1 MQGRLGHKG
10 QVLPL
15 IAVSLTA
22 LMGFGGVAVDV
33 GYWEYRQQA
42 QQSAT
47 DAAAIGGAQQLVR
60 SDCSGPT
67 NAQAAALADATS
79 NGFSNA
85 GNVSVQVNSPPQSG
99 PFANNGC
106 AVSVQITS
114 THVASFFTNLFGYA
128 PTGATES
135 TQAVAMARAVNG
147 GCVYL
152 LSATQVSD
160 ISNAHINAP
169 QCGIII
175 NDTANM
181 SNSTIN
187 VADLTYAGAAPNI
200 SGATFPEAT
209 PVPAL
214 PVADPCPEIA
224 GCAYLKNNPPS
235 TSGCGTGGT
244 YNNYALQS
252 GCYQKLT
259 LTGTDTLAPGPYVIN
274 GQFHLNGAT
283 VSGSGVTIYMT
294 ANVQDTNFSGANLT
308 LSSPTSGPTAG
319 VLFYRNPAQSSA
331 LDFSTCT
338 SCNFSGLLYFPTTQV
353 NYSNAGGN
361 YTVLIFGNAN
371 FSTSST
377 IDFGTPPVGQ
387 TLITQA
393 VLSE

>member
-1 MQGRLGHKG
+1 MHERRGQRG

-15 IAVSLTA
+15 IAVTLTA
-22 LMGFGGVAVDV
+22 LIGVGGMAVDV

-60 SDCSGPT
+60 SGCSGSAG
-67 NAQAAALADATS
+67 AQAAALADAGS

-85 GNVSVQVNSPPQSG
+85 GNVSVQANSPPQSG
-99 PFANNGC
+99 PFQSNNC
-106 AVSVQITS
+106 AVAVKITS
-114 THVASFFTNLFGYA
+114 SHVASYFANLFGY

-135 TQAVAMARAVNG
+135 TQAVATVTANNY

-160 ISNAHINAP
+160 ISNAHIDAP
-169 QCGIII
+169 QCGIVI

-187 VADLTYAGAAPNI
+187 VAEASYAGAAPNI

-209 PVPAL
+209 PAPAL
-214 PVADPCPEIA
+214 PASDPCPEIA

-235 TSGCGTGGT
+235 TSGCSPGGT
-244 YNNYALQS
+244 YNNAALS
-252 GCYQKLT
+252 AGCYQTLT
-259 LTGTDTLAPGPYVIN
+259 LQGTDTLGPGLYVIN
-274 GQFHLNGAT
+274 GQFHANNAT
-283 VSGSGVTIYMT
+283 VTGSGVTIYMT
-294 ANVQDTNFSGANLT
+294 AAVADTNFSNAHLT
-308 LSSPTSGPTAG
+308 LSPPTGGSTSG

-331 LDFSTCT
+331 LDLSTCT
-338 SCNFSGLLYFPTTQV
+338 CNFGGLLYFPTTQV

-371 FSTSST
+371 FSTSKT
-377 IDFGTPPVGQ
+377 LDFGTPPAGD
-387 TLITQA
+387 TIFTQA
-393 VLSE
+393 VLGQ

>member
-1 MQGRLGHKG
+1 MQGRLGQKG

-15 IAVSLTA
+15 VAVLLTV
-22 LMGFGGVAVDV
+22 LMGFGGMAVDV

-60 SDCSGPT
+60 SDCSGST
-67 NAQAAALADATS
+67 GAQDAALADATS
-79 NGFSNA
+79 NGFPNA
-85 GNVSVQVNSPPQSG
+85 GNVTVQANSPPQTG
-99 PFANNGC
+99 PFAGNGC

-114 THVASFFTNLFGYA
+114 KHVASFFTNLFGYA
-128 PTGATES
+128 TTGATES
-135 TQAVAMARAVNG
+135 TQAIAMARASNS

-160 ISNAHINAP
+160 ISNAHVYAP

-187 VADLTYAGAAPNI
+187 VADITYSGAAPNI

-235 TSGCGTGGT
+235 TSGCGAGGT
-244 YNNYALQS
+244 YNNYALGP

-259 LTGTDTLAPGPYVIN
+259 LTGTDTLSQGLYVIN
-274 GQFHLNGAT
+274 GQFHLNNAT
-283 VSGSGVTIYMT
+283 VTGSGVTIYMT
-294 ANVQDTNFSGANLT
+294 ANVQDTNFSGAKLT
-308 LSSPTSGPTAG
+308 LTPPTSGSTSG
-319 VLFYRNPAQSSA
+319 VLLYRNPAQSSA

-338 SCNFSGLLYFPTTQV
+338 CNFSGLLYFPTTQV
-353 NYSNAGGN
+353 NYSSAGGN

-377 IDFGTPPVGQ
+377 LDFGAPPAGG
-387 TLITQA
+387 TLVTQA
-393 VLSE
+393 VITE